1 VIGIVSDIH
10 GNIGALL
17 RAFEIMGPVDEVLC
31 LGDVITQN
39 SFSNEVV
46 ALLKER
52 QVLTIWGNHE
62 ETFFGES
69 GAAARQQPHIEPLL
83 MAWLEGQPK
92 RRTIARNCKT
102 ILQVHSTP
110 WRSDGD
116 YVSRHHRHFPRFG
129 ETPADVVLCG
139 HTHQPVVQ
147 QVGAVLV
154 VNPGSVGQ
162 RCWNGA
168 EPVFSFA
175 LLDPVRLQA
184 RIVEFTT

>member
-10 GNIGALL
+10 GNTGALL
-17 RAFEIMGPVDEVLC
+17 RAFELMGPVDEVLC
-31 LGDVITQN
+31 LGDAITQD

-52 QVLTIWGNHE
+52 RVLTIWGNHE
-62 ETFFGES
+62 ATFFADA
-69 GAAARQQPHIEPLL
+69 GAAARQQPHIEPPLIV
-83 MAWLEGQPK
+83 WLEGQPK
-92 RRTIARNCKT
+92 RRTLVRNGKT

-110 WRSDGD
+110 WCSDGD
-116 YVSRHHRHFPRFG
+116 YVSPLHRDFPRFA

-162 RCWNGA
+162 RYWNGA

-175 LLDPVRLQA
+175 LLEPVSLQA